1 MFEKKVYAVRFYRK
15 ELKGLLDI
23 FEAATKLYPKST
35 DIRWDETRNEW
46 KMTINIVS
54 RFDLEVDAFGWL
66 IDKAIWLAER
76 SYD

>member
-15 ELKGLLDI
+15 ELKVLLDF
-23 FEAATKLYPKST
+23 FEFMTKLYPKST

-46 KMTINIVS
+46 ELTIFV
-54 RFDLEVDAFGWL
+54 RAHFEWEAKARGWL
-66 IDKAIWLAER
+66 IDKIIWIAEH